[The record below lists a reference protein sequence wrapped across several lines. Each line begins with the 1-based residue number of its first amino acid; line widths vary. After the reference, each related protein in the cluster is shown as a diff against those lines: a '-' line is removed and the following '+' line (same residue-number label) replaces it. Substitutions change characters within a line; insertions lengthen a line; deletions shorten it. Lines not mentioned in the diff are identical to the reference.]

1 MQMANQEG
9 LVCKRLWLLRKQA
22 MPYLVWKYNDFGYRE
37 LLLQQAHLL
46 VVTTMLLYTLVRMS
60 EWWQDESRES
70 IREIWRPRGELK
82 LAKGQITMTT
92 KLLWRWQFEPYEL
105 VAYGIFTFYVSTVT
119 SPRLVCHVRNCSLNN
134 ANTWRLGYRNAN
146 SLSFPPY

>member
-22 MPYLVWKYNDFGYRE
+22 MPYLVWKHNDFGYRE

-46 VVTTMLLYTLVRMS
+46 VVTTLVRMS
-60 EWWQDESRES
+60 EWWQDEWWRES
-70 IREIWRPRGELK
+70 IHEIWRPRGELK
-82 LAKGQITMTT
+82 VAKGQITMTT
-92 KLLWRWQFEPYEL
+92 KLPLRWQLEPYEL
-105 VAYGIFTFYVSTVT
+105 LAYGIFTFHVPTVT
-119 SPRLVCHVRNCSLNN
+119 APRLVCHVRNYSLSNV
-134 ANTWRLGYRNAN
+134 NTWRLGYRNAN